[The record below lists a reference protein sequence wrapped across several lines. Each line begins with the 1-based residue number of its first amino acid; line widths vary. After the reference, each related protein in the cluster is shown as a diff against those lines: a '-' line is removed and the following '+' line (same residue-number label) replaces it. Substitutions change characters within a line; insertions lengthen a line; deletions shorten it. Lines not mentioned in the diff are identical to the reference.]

1 MSAPGTLL
9 LVAGSRSLG
18 RDAKAF
24 RWSRDHLKGLLLAY
38 PGAVVLTGGAE
49 GPDVWAEDLALLFGH
64 RVVVYRPDGSR
75 RESFTHDAD
84 KLSRWGT
91 PPASGQGAPLIRNAA
106 MVDRARRAHGL
117 GWRVVVLGLV
127 DEGSKS
133 RGTDHCLGLAKGA
146 GLEVFRFAWGTA
158 VAKVEETK
166 GEAA

>member
-1 MSAPGTLL
+1 MSAPGPLL

-24 RWSRDHLKGLLLAY
+24 RWSRDHLKTALFGY

-49 GPDVWAEDLALLFGH
+49 GPDVWAEDLALLLGH

-75 RESFTHDAD
+75 RESFAYDAD

-91 PPASGQGAPLIRNAA
+91 PPSTSGAPLVRNAA
-106 MVDRARRAHGL
+106 MVDRAKRAL
-117 GWRVVVLGLV
+117 ERGWQVLVLGLV
-127 DEGSKS
+127 DEASKS
-133 RGTDHCLGLAKGA
+133 RGTDHCLGLARAA
-146 GLEVFRFAWGTA
+146 GLAIYRFSWGLAPA
-158 VAKVEETK
+158 VETK